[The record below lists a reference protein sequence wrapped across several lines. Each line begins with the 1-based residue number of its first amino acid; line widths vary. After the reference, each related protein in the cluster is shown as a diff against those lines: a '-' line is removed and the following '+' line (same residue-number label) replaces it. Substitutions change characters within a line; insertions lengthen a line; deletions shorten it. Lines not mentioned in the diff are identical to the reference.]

1 MMEITTA
8 DAVRIFLDGFAEE
21 KKFPLTTKFPMP
33 ETLAAMKEA
42 ESGKLE
48 SYDSVNN
55 FFKER
60 KL

>member
-1 MMEITTA
+1 MLS
-8 DAVRIFLDGFAEE
+8 DFLGWFCRGE
-21 KKFPLTTKFPMP
+21 KISFDYEVPNA

>member
-1 MMEITTA
+1 MLSEFSWMVLPRRKISFDYEVPNA
-8 DAVRIFLDGFAEE
+8 
-21 KKFPLTTKFPMP
+21 